1 MKLSSGRRRGFTLQ
15 IEGLERLQK
24 SVLHGKEGGGRAGG
38 CAGLDVDAL
47 DMSAGRLGADAQGLG
62 DLAIGR
68 AACNED
74 QDLQLPWRQTGWS
87 GSSLALALPGGR
99 KDGVNRI
106 GVEAAGSDIAPKLGG
121 GLLSGHRGSVRARL
135 GHGTIRAGGRKEPP
149 CDGDGRPGETAVITG
164 TVGALMCQRGDGSK
178 SGEDRWT
185 GKHSLGVVGVHPH
198 PL

>member
-24 SVLHGKEGGGRAGG
+24 SVLHGKEGGCRAGG

-47 DMSAGRLGADAQGLG
+47 DMSAGRLGADAQRMG
-62 DLAIGR
+62 DLAIGG
-68 AACNED
+68 AAGDED
-74 QDLQLPWRQTGWS
+74 QDLELPGRESGWS

-99 KDGVNRI
+99 KDGVNRT

-121 GLLSGHRGSVRARL
+121 GLLGGHRGSVRARL
-135 GHGTIRAGGRKEPP
+135 GHRAIRAGDGQEPP
-149 CDGDGRPGETAVITG
+149 CDWNGRPGKTAVIAG
-164 TVGALMCQRGDGSK
+164 AVGALMCQRGDGSQ

-185 GKHSLGVVGVHPH
+185 GEHSLGVVGVHPH
-198 PL
+198 PF